1 MQLSDYYTVKLYLT
15 KKKTKCTKFAKYG
28 TTLQNIPITNG
39 NVFAIKNYYT
49 VQNVANKKGNTNN
62 RIRQI
67 WNKKSRKWV
76 TNKWTENR
84 ITQAVSAKKERTA
97 KKRKKEVV
105 LASGYLIGTARNF
118 KKYQIS
124 RILAAVRY
132 GSNHYNFI

>member
-1 MQLSDYYTVKLYLT
+1 MYLQLS
-15 KKKTKCTKFAKYG
+15 
-28 TTLQNIPITNG
+28 
-39 NVFAIKNYYT
+39 NYYT
-49 VQNVANKKGNTNN
+49 VQNVPNKKGNTNN

-97 KKRKKEVV
+97 KNRKKEAV
-105 LASGYLIGTARNF
+105 LASGYLFGTARNF

-132 GSNHYNFI
+132 GTVPITKYFVISRKKPFCPPPWTPKTKQRKHKGTSQLSQQP